1 MGIVCLALL
10 TSLFEPIP
18 CWGHLEI
25 LPPVGI
31 TEELGFTVS
40 NMRKYMILRKDANC
54 SEWFSPEPW
63 KEVIEYKRA
72 DRKKKIGQI
81 ITEMNLNSQRTYA
94 IWRTKKEGQ
103 DLTVKKILGD

>member
-1 MGIVCLALL
+1 M
-10 TSLFEPIP
+10 
-18 CWGHLEI
+18 
-25 LPPVGI
+25 
-31 TEELGFTVS
+31 
-40 NMRKYMILRKDANC
+40 
-54 SEWFSPEPW
+54 
-63 KEVIEYKRA
+63 IEYKRA